1 MIDEVVS
8 HTSLM
13 RLAET
18 IARGI
23 ITDIIAA
30 IIRLIRII
38 IRYWMNAC
46 RLPISMPPASMR
58 LPPNHMIEMFDR
70 FMMNII
76 SGIIRLIRRP
86 TPTMVW
92 RSWELPFSKRS
103 ASVASRVNAR
113 ITRTPVICSRTM
125 RLRLSSRSCNWPNS
139 GRMRPISSMAT
150 MKITGMMTTS
160 SQVSVASCLMARMM
174 PPRNMIGACRMTAK
188 PW

>member
-1 MIDEVVS
+1 
-8 HTSLM
+8 
-13 RLAET
+13 
-18 IARGI
+18 
-23 ITDIIAA
+23 
-30 IIRLIRII
+30 
-38 IRYWMNAC
+38 
-46 RLPISMPPASMR
+46 
-58 LPPNHMIEMFDR
+58 
-70 FMMNII
+70 
-76 SGIIRLIRRP
+76 
-86 TPTMVW
+86 MVW

-125 RLRLSSRSCNWPNS
+125 RLRLSRRSCSWPNS